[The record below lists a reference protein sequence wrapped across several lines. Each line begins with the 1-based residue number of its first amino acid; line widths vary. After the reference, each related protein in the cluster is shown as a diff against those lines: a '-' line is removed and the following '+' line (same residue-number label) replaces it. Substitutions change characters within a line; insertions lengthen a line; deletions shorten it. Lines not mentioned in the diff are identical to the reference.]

1 MVRIAASGATLNP
14 VAAASPFGV
23 KLLDREGRHHNQRS
37 CSDLES
43 DPRGDWR
50 ARCQGI
56 ENAQRRE
63 LKTLNVTKEQWRESY
78 QRAGMD

>member
-1 MVRIAASGATLNP
+1 MVRLAASGATLNP

-37 CSDLES
+37 CSDL
-43 DPRGDWR
+43 R
-50 ARCQGI
+50 AILEVTGVRD
-56 ENAQRRE
+56 ARE